1 MDMKILKAL
10 ELALILG
17 LLYWGLRS
25 PTRSA
30 EPTMDDSDAPDALP
44 GEREDP
50 DSR

>member
-25 PTRSA
+25 PTRSE
-30 EPTMDDSDAPDALP
+30 EPPKDDNDAPDAAP
-44 GEREDP
+44 GDREDSE
-50 DSR
+50 SR

>member
-1 MDMKILKAL
+1 MDMKILKVL

-30 EPTMDDSDAPDALP
+30 EPPKDDSDAPDASP

-50 DSR
+50 DCR